1 MAIRIENNEGT
12 IVVDTIEEF
21 LAIQEVGGNAPV
33 ESEEPATPYASI
45 AQSSLLSST
54 NNPEFRVGDKV
65 IILDDGKTAPVG
77 HAFEKGSIGTI
88 VDIRLS
94 ASKDKFIYE
103 VEEVESELTQVMY
116 AESIELHE
124 EPVKEKPTMGVP
136 TKDVIFEKGDFVVV
150 KDRLLFDENVPY
162 EVAETCYA
170 GEKTV
175 TLVDDWNDEEP
186 VSVDDVTLSGSAKKV
201 EGAKYIVVNGYNG
214 HDFGDGELVTLV
226 EDDGSHMPFFEN
238 EFGGIQYVDMNDVKL
253 LEDFDEDSDYISPE
267 ELKVGDKFTFESTT
281 IKAFKFT
288 PGKVYTVEEGAN
300 PRVVKDDRGNP
311 LYDYNFYF
319 LKGIKLVNDD
329 VKTEMDY
336 SELTEIVETE
346 VQDGDFIVFSVDTN
360 SGSREFEA
368 GKLYEINDGT
378 YYDENGEDRDI
389 CSYGHDQTKDYIKYY
404 RKISDSNNELEDG
417 DIVVVIDDITD
428 FAGDSVCS
436 GDVAEV
442 ASTSDKDVFYLLVPG
457 SANVRL
463 YRQGMENHLS
473 KVALVCKAKD
483 RLDQ

>member
-21 LAIQEVGGNAPV
+21 LAIQEVGGNVPL
-33 ESEEPATPYASI
+33 ESEDTAIPCTNSTDEPV
-45 AQSSLLSST
+45 
-54 NNPEFRVGDKV
+54 FKVGDKV
-65 IILDDGKTAPVG
+65 MILDDGKTTPIG
-77 HAFEKGSIGTI
+77 HAFEKGDIGTI

-94 ASKDKFIYE
+94 SSTSKFIYE

-124 EPVKEKPTMGVP
+124 EPTMGMP

-150 KDRLLFDENVPY
+150 KDRLLFDDNVPY

-175 TLVDDWNDEEP
+175 TLIDDYYDEEP
-186 VSVDDVTLSGSAKKV
+186 VSIDDVTLSGSVKKI

-226 EDDGSHMPFFEN
+226 EDDGSHKPLFEN
-238 EFGGIQYVDMNDVKL
+238 EFGGIQYVEMDDVKL

-267 ELKVGDKFTFESTT
+267 VLEVGDRFTFENAPRQVYEFTT
-281 IKAFKFT
+281 
-288 PGKVYTVEEGAN
+288 GRVYTVEKGIR
-300 PRVVKDDRGNP
+300 PRVVKDDRGVA
-311 LYDYNFYF
+311 LYDYNFDLF
-319 LKGIKLVNDD
+319 KGIKLVNDD
-329 VKTEMDY
+329 VKSEMDY
-336 SELTEIVETE
+336 SELTEIVESE

-360 SGSREFEA
+360 SGERKFEA
-368 GKLYEINDGT
+368 GKLYEINDET
-378 YYDENGEDRDI
+378 YCDENGEDRDI
-389 CSYGHDQTKDYIKYY
+389 GSYGHRETKDYIKYY
-404 RKISDSNNELEDG
+404 RKINDSNIELEDG
-417 DIVVVIDDITD
+417 DIVVVTDDITD
-428 FAGDSVCS
+428 FAGDSVS
-436 GDVAEV
+436 RGDVVEIKAFFSGSLYMIV
-442 ASTSDKDVFYLLVPG
+442 PRLDPVLLSKPDDK
-457 SANVRL
+457 
-463 YRQGMENHLS
+463 ENLS

>member
-45 AQSSLLSST
+45 TRSSLLSST

-65 IILDDGKTAPVG
+65 MILDDGKTDPSW
-77 HAFEKGSIGTI
+77 HAFGKGDIGTI
-88 VDIRLS
+88 IDIGLTS
-94 ASKDKFIYE
+94 NKDRFRYYVKVAE
-103 VEEVESELTQVMY
+103 KGVTQTMF

-124 EPVKEKPTMGVP
+124 EPVKEEPA
-136 TKDVIFEKGDFVVV
+136 KDVLFEKGDFVVV

-162 EVAETCYA
+162 KVAETCYA

-175 TLVDDWNDEEP
+175 TLFDDWDDKEP
-186 VSVDDVTLSGSAKKV
+186 VSVDDVTLTGSAKKV
-201 EGAKYIVVNGYNG
+201 EDAKYIVVNECYS
-214 HDFGDGELVTLV
+214 HDFEKGELVTLV
-226 EDDGSHMPFFEN
+226 EDDGTDMPFFEN
-238 EFGGIQYVDMNDVKL
+238 ECGFGQFVDMNDVKL
-253 LEDFDEDSDYISPE
+253 LEDFDDDSDYISPE
-267 ELKVGDKFTFESTT
+267 VLEVGDKFTFESTT
-281 IKAFKFT
+281 IEGFKFT

-300 PRVVKDDRGNP
+300 PRVVKDDRGNA
-311 LYDYNFYF
+311 LYDYNFYI

-329 VKTEMDY
+329 VKSEMDY

-346 VQDGDFIVFSVDTN
+346 VQDGDFIVFSEDIN
-360 SGSREFEA
+360 SGEREFEA

-378 YYDENGEDRDI
+378 YFDENGEDRDI
-389 CSYGHDQTKDYIKYY
+389 GSYAHDEKKDYIKYY
-404 RKISDSNNELEDG
+404 RKINDSNIELEDG
-417 DIVVVIDDITD
+417 DIVVVTDDITD
-428 FAGDSVCS
+428 NYGDSVCS
-436 GDVAEV
+436 GDVVEV
-442 ASTSDKDVFYLLVPG
+442 VSFSDKDILYLLVPG
-457 SANVRL
+457 SADVRL
-463 YRQGMENHLS
+463 STPYDKENLS